1 MELSTMI
8 ESKQGYRNYY
18 EEKLT
23 VEIEETE
30 RQKSLSE
37 ELQQKYQYGEE
48 ENDALRQEVSEL
60 TEQNAKQQA

>member
-37 ELQQKYQYGEE
+37 ELQ
-48 ENDALRQEVSEL
+48 
-60 TEQNAKQQA
+60 